1 MEDTAIYQTLNKRED
16 LTKHQ
21 LTLGDFQTFLK
32 RMPFDRRVRFDFPNA
47 IPKEFNSY
55 RGYYTDLAL
64 GYEDPYGK
72 HLILENFLQYVKSI
86 EGQVFTGYK
95 GGDYTMNRWTPLWAA
110 NYGDTTSIAIVGV
123 TCGENEFD
131 ENPVVI
137 RTAYVD

>member
-1 MEDTAIYQTLNKRED
+1 MEDTAIYQTLSKRD
-16 LTKHQ
+16 NLVKHQ

-72 HLILENFLQYVKSI
+72 HVILENFLQYVRSI
-86 EGQVFTGYK
+86 EGQSFHWIQGW
-95 GGDYTMNRWTPLWAA
+95 RL
-110 NYGDTTSIAIVGV
+110 
-123 TCGENEFD
+123 
-131 ENPVVI
+131 
-137 RTAYVD
+137 

>member
-1 MEDTAIYQTLNKRED
+1 M
-16 LTKHQ
+16 
-21 LTLGDFQTFLK
+21 TLGDFQTFLK
-32 RMPFDRRVRFDFPNA
+32 RMPLDRRVRFDFPNA

-72 HLILENFLQYVKSI
+72 HVILENFLEYVRSI
-86 EGQVFTGYK
+86 EGRIFTGYK
-95 GGDYTMNRWTPLWAA
+95 GGDYKMNRWTPLWAG
-110 NYGDTTSIAIVGV
+110 NYGDTSSVAIVGV
-123 TCGENEFD
+123 SCDQDEFD